1 MNVMSSTQQGDQQAI
16 LQPDRK
22 TGQTTDQ
29 PVIRLRDIRKTFY
42 RGTLAVE
49 VLHGISLDIHA
60 GEFIAIMGASGSG
73 KSTLMNLIG
82 LLDRPTSGSYTLDGT
97 EVAALDADRRAL
109 LRREAFGFIFQQYN
123 LLPGETA
130 AGNVE
135 MPAIYAGLS
144 RGERA
149 ARAAELLTR
158 LGLSDR
164 MDHRPAQLSGGQQQR
179 VSIARALMN
188 GGAIILADEPTGALD
203 SKSGAEVMQLL
214 RDLNAQGHTVLLIT
228 HDPEVAAQAN
238 RIVELKDGNI
248 VSDRGTG
255 SVTPAQAA
263 PKHPEHHAR
272 TGFALFDALEA
283 GRMALQALRGNLLR
297 TLLTLLG
304 IIIGVASVVAMLAI
318 GDGAKQS
325 VLDRITAMGTNLL
338 LIRPGAP
345 NIRRS
350 DGITATLV
358 AEDADAIKAEIGNVI
373 AVVPEYTGN
382 VTARYRDRD
391 TVTQVNSTV
400 ADFPKARDWP
410 VAEGVFFSDEDV
422 RAYVPV
428 AVIGQTVA
436 NNLFPGGQPVGN
448 YILLNSIPFQV
459 IGTMTSKGATP
470 WGADQ
475 DDVIYAPLTTGMLR
489 LFGQR
494 YVKTITVQ
502 VEDVTKIDDTQE
514 EIRQLLVARHRAEDF
529 QIRNMASIIETAMA
543 TQNTLTILLGSI
555 AAIALLV
562 GGIGVMN
569 IMLVSVTERT
579 REIGV
584 RMATGARRLNIML
597 QFNSEAL
604 AICTLGGLIGVAVGL
619 STTWLFAWF
628 GRPVI
633 FSPEPVLLAF
643 SCAFATGL
651 LFGYLPARK
660 AADLDPVVALAA
672 E

>member
-1 MNVMSSTQQGDQQAI
+1 MNVMLPGNE
-16 LQPDRK
+16 K
-22 TGQTTDQ
+22 TAVVN
-29 PVIRLRDIRKTFY
+29 PAPIISLRDIRKTFY

-60 GEFIAIMGASGSG
+60 GEFVAIMGASGSG

-82 LLDRPTSGSYTLDGT
+82 LLDRPTTGSYRFDGD
-97 EVAALDADRRAL
+97 EVAALDADGRAL

-123 LLPGETA
+123 LLPSESATA
-130 AGNVE
+130 NVE
-135 MPAIYAGLS
+135 MPAVYAGLPH
-144 RGERA
+144 GERVK
-149 ARAAELLTR
+149 RAEALLTQ
-158 LGLSDR
+158 LGLADR
-164 MDHRPAQLSGGQQQR
+164 LDHKPTQLSGGQQQR

-188 GGAIILADEPTGALD
+188 GGAVILADEPTGALD
-203 SKSGAEVMQLL
+203 SKSGEEVMRLL
-214 RDLNAQGHTVLLIT
+214 HDLNAQGHTILLIT
-228 HDPEVAAQAN
+228 HDHDVAAQAN
-238 RIVELKDGNI
+238 RIIELKDGNI
-248 VSDRGTG
+248 VSDHM
-255 SVTPAQAA
+255 VE
-263 PKHPEHHAR
+263 HPEPAPPSAPAKR
-272 TGFALFDALEA
+272 PQRGRKTGFAPFDVVEA
-283 GRMALQALRGNLLR
+283 GRMALQALHSNLLR

-338 LIRPGAP
+338 LVRPGAP
-345 NIRRS
+345 NIRQA
-350 DGITATLV
+350 GGVTATLT
-358 AEDADAIKAEIGNVI
+358 AEDAEAISAEVGNI
-373 AVVPEYTGN
+373 LASVPEYTGN
-382 VTARYRDRD
+382 VTVRTGARDY
-391 TVTQVNSTV
+391 VTQVNATTAPFPV
-400 ADFPKARDWP
+400 AREWP
-410 VAEGVFFSDEDV
+410 VAEGIFFSDSDV
-422 RAYVPV
+422 KSYLPV
-428 AVIGQTVA
+428 AVIGQTVV
-436 NNLFPGGQPVGN
+436 NNLFEGTDPIGRYV
-448 YILLNSIPFQV
+448 LLNNIPFQV
-459 IGTMTSKGATP
+459 IGIMTPKGATP

-475 DDVIYAPLTTGMLR
+475 DDIIYVPLSTGMLR

-494 YVKTITVQ
+494 YVRTITVQ
-502 VEDVTKIDDTQE
+502 VQDVTRINDTQE
-514 EIRQLLVARHRAEDF
+514 EIRQLLMARHRAEDF
-529 QIRNMASIIETAMA
+529 QIRNMASIIETAME

-555 AAIALLV
+555 AAISLLV

-604 AICTLGGLIGVAVGL
+604 AICTLGGLIGVALGL
-619 STTWLFAWF
+619 SVTWLFGYF

-633 FSPEPVLLAF
+633 FSAEPVLLAF
-643 SCAFATGL
+643 FCAFATGL

>member
-1 MNVMSSTQQGDQQAI
+1 MNVMAATQMQIDPVPG
-16 LQPDRK
+16 
-22 TGQTTDQ
+22 Q
-29 PVIRLRDIRKTFY
+29 PVIRLRDIRKTFH
-42 RGTLAVE
+42 RGAMAVE

-60 GEFIAIMGASGSG
+60 GEFVAIMGASGSG

-82 LLDRPTSGSYTLDGT
+82 LLDRPTSGSYALDGT
-97 EVAALDADRRAL
+97 EVAALDADQRAL

-135 MPAIYAGLS
+135 MPAVYAGLS
-144 RGERA
+144 RHERA
-149 ARAAELLTR
+149 TRAAELLSR

-164 MDHRPAQLSGGQQQR
+164 MDHRPTQLSGGQQQR

-188 GGAIILADEPTGALD
+188 GGAVILADEPTGALD
-203 SKSGAEVMQLL
+203 SRSGAEVMQLL

-228 HDPEVAAQAN
+228 HDPDVAAQAN
-238 RIVELKDGNI
+238 RIVELKDGSI
-248 VSDRGTG
+248 VSDRSTG
-255 SVTPAQAA
+255 SVTTVQAA
-263 PKHPEHHAR
+263 PKRPQHRAKS
-272 TGFALFDALEA
+272 GFTPFDVTEAL
-283 GRMALQALRGNLLR
+283 RMALKALRGNLLR

-325 VLDRITAMGTNLL
+325 VLDRITAMGSNLL

-358 AEDADAIKAEIGNVI
+358 AEDADAIRAEIGNIV

-391 TVTQVNSTV
+391 AVTQVNSTV
-400 ADFPKARDWP
+400 AEFPAARNWP
-410 VAEGVFFSDEDV
+410 VAEGVFFLSEDV
-422 RAYVPV
+422 RRYLPV

-436 NNLFPGGQPVGN
+436 RNLFPGSDPIGQYV
-448 YILLNSIPFQV
+448 LLNSIPFQV
-459 IGTMTSKGATP
+459 VGIMTSKGATP

-475 DDVIYAPLTTGMLR
+475 DDVIYVPLSTGMLR

-502 VEDVTKIDDTQE
+502 VEDVTRIDDTQE
-514 EIRQLLVARHRAEDF
+514 EIRQLLIARHRAEDF

-619 STTWLFAWF
+619 GATWLFAWF
-628 GRPVI
+628 GRPVV

-660 AADLDPVVALAA
+660 AADLDPVVALSA